1 VSLQLKFNCW
11 LLLSSLL
18 LLLLVELR
26 HVERLVNVP
35 RDRLDLSPKLLL
47 DPVESE
53 PVVVGNEVDGN
64 TEVTKSST
72 AANPVQVGLSHLGEV
87 EVDDDVDSLDVDTSG
102 EEVAA
107 DQVPAEA
114 GPEVV
119 EDSVAVSLGH
129 LGVNVVAGVTEL
141 SDLLGQQLHSLG

>member
-1 VSLQLKFNCW
+1 MLHWRQ
-11 LLLSSLL
+11 LLLI
-18 LLLLVELR
+18 LLLVELC
-26 HVERLVNVP
+26 HVQRFVDVP
-35 RDRLDLSPKLLL
+35 RDWLDLSSQLLL

-53 PVVVGNEVDGN
+53 PVIVGNEVDGDS
-64 TEVTKSST
+64 EVAKSST

-87 EVDDDVDSLDVDTSG
+87 EVDDDVDSLNVDTSG
-102 EEVAA
+102 EEIAA
-107 DQVPAEA
+107 HEVPAEA